1 MFVRIVWW
9 DLDGT
14 PASVPALRRYLRE
27 ESVEA
32 FSRVA
37 GLRLKTWIADDAAD
51 RWGAVYL
58 WEDREAAAAARP
70 LPSRAAEL
78 IGKGPDHVEEFEVE
92 ATVEGAC
99 ADGRLGRRGRAFG

>member
-32 FSRVA
+32 FARVP
-37 GLRLKTWIADDAAD
+37 GLRLKTWVADDAAN

-58 WEDREAAAAARP
+58 WETKEAAAGP

-78 IGKGPDHVEEFEVE
+78 IGKSPDHVEEFEVE
-92 ATVEGAC
+92 ATVEGAYELE
-99 ADGRLGRRGRAFG
+99 RLGRRGRAFEG